1 MQNFRLLLTLLV
13 AGLFALNANA
23 QKFATDDLIGVW
35 EPSHGKGRVKIEKIG
50 DKYFGKVVWLKEPID
65 PETGEKK
72 LDKSNPDP
80 ALQKRKRLG
89 LRVLQDF
96 VSNGD
101 GYWDSGTIYDPE
113 NGTTYSCKITMKNK
127 NTLEIRGFV
136 GVSMF
141 GRTDTWKRME

>member
-1 MQNFRLLLTLLV
+1 MQNFRLLVTLLV

-23 QKFATDDLIGVW
+23 QKFSTDDLIGIW

-50 DKYFGKVVWLKEPID
+50 DKYFGKVVWLKDPID

-96 VSNGD
+96 VNNGD

-113 NGTTYSCKITMKNK
+113 NGTVYSCKITMKNK